1 MSDTESI
8 KEEKTEEETE
18 EKTEEKTEE
27 TEELEIV
34 VVNEKYKYTGYFI
47 VFMFF
52 LMLIFPF
59 IFNSLFC
66 ANTLS
71 KIITGNLILFAT
83 IIPLTTVALFLLF
96 LMDMKFVI
104 IIFAIYYYLIYRKW
118 CLSSISFVVLVIIYA
133 ILFYFANKVSNFI
146 NKISVLLDDKDL
158 EKK

>member
-8 KEEKTEEETE
+8 KEEKTEEKPE
-18 EKTEEKTEE
+18 EKTEEK

-52 LMLIFPF
+52 LLLIFPF

-83 IIPLTTVALFLLF
+83 IVPLTTVALFLLF

>member
-8 KEEKTEEETE
+8 QEEKTE
-18 EKTEEKTEE
+18 
-27 TEELEIV
+27 EELEIV

-52 LMLIFPF
+52 LLLIFPF

-66 ANTLS
+66 ADTLS

-83 IIPLTTVALFLLF
+83 IVPLTTVALFLLF

-104 IIFAIYYYLIYRKW
+104 IILAIYYYLIYRKW
-118 CLSSISFVVLVIIYA
+118 CLSSISFGVLVIIYA

-146 NKISVLLDDKDL
+146 NKISVLFDDKDL

>member
-8 KEEKTEEETE
+8 K
-18 EKTEEKTEE
+18 EEKTEE

-83 IIPLTTVALFLLF
+83 IVPLTTVALFLLF

>member
-8 KEEKTEEETE
+8 KEEKKE
-18 EKTEEKTEE
+18 
-27 TEELEIV
+27 EELEIV

-52 LMLIFPF
+52 LLLIFPF

-66 ANTLS
+66 ADTLS

-83 IIPLTTVALFLLF
+83 IVTLTTVALFLLF

-104 IIFAIYYYLIYRKW
+104 IILAIYYYLIYRKW